1 RDLGWLEN
9 DNLKIEHRWVT
20 SGSQQTK
27 ILAKELVDLRPDV
40 IVANSTPLLTA
51 LMSESR
57 TIPIVFV
64 RVADPVGQGLVA
76 SLARPGGNPT
86 CFTNFEFSMGGK
98 WLELIK
104 QVAPPTERV
113 AILFNPKTVPYAFFL
128 KSIEAAAPS
137 VALKLVPSPAESVD
151 DIKGK
156 VTALS

>member
-1 RDLGWLEN
+1 MRLVGVLWAGLTRGTPEANAAVAALTKKLRDLGWREN

-40 IVANSTPLLTA
+40 IVANSTPLLAA
-51 LMSESR
+51 LASESR

-76 SLARPGGNPT
+76 SLARPGGNAT
-86 CFTNFEFSMGGK
+86 DFTNFEFSMGGK

-113 AILFNPKTVPYAFFL
+113 ANSLQSEYGALRLFLEVN
-128 KSIEAAAPS
+128 
-137 VALKLVPSPAESVD
+137 
-151 DIKGK
+151 
-156 VTALS
+156 